1 MTTQDIVVVHM
12 QLYELTHASHEDPR
26 ILMSCRIGKCTEP
39 QSKLFAKARVAH
51 VTRSLLSLVSTID
64 ARVSHEFVTFVIVN
78 PLRDTMHHTKLDYY
92 ITVMLFTGHEIP
104 KRS

>member
-1 MTTQDIVVVHM
+1 MSSHTQVTKI
-12 QLYELTHASHEDPR
+12 QES
-26 ILMSCRIGKCTEP
+26 SCRIEKCTEP